1 VYDGGGRIV
10 AAAQGRTHLV
20 QVNAVCRLPTR
31 IGSFLAL
38 VRRSLDRERRRVEK
52 LRSHWLWID
61 IKTMIGVDWAGI
73 GIVNIFDGGEVV
85 GRVAWH
91 RLKGIDDLAGREYGL
106 LGRIDLMEGYI
117 HRVLGGGHV
126 KLSGKDL
133 LLSVG
138 TC

>member
-1 VYDGGGRIV
+1 
-10 AAAQGRTHLV
+10 
-20 QVNAVCRLPTR
+20 
-31 IGSFLAL
+31 
-38 VRRSLDRERRRVEK
+38 
-52 LRSHWLWID
+52 
-61 IKTMIGVDWAGI
+61 MIRVDWGGI
-73 GIVNIFDGGEVV
+73 GIVDIFDGGEVV
-85 GRVAWH
+85 GRVVWH
-91 RLKGIDDLAGREYGL
+91 RLKRLKGVDDLAGREYGL